1 MTPEEKQLIYVNQL
15 IPHRFKLTEYIRYLS
30 KQKKHLVEDIVQE
43 TYRKAFE
50 NIDQF
55 KPGTKVYAWLSTI
68 ARNTYFDYL
77 KNANNELLDI
87 EDIPP
92 MPEASTQDG
101 QPEHVDKELLHMALE
116 ILSHEE
122 RHIITLFYLQSY
134 SYNEIAEALHLK
146 PGHVRLISHRARKR
160 LFEFMKGKI
169 DK

>member
-1 MTPEEKQLIYVNQL
+1 
-15 IPHRFKLTEYIRYLS
+15 
-30 KQKKHLVEDIVQE
+30 
-43 TYRKAFE
+43 
-50 NIDQF
+50 
-55 KPGTKVYAWLSTI
+55 
-68 ARNTYFDYL
+68 
-77 KNANNELLDI
+77 
-87 EDIPP
+87 